1 MKSNAMLNASHFYKY
16 RLLSMPYANAHVVFG
31 VNDFSSVVEVTL
43 VSYKTPI
50 LKLTVPMGSVDGT
63 LAVLYP
69 VDCSS
74 TTARHVHSFTK
85 ELTGSSLYYTCKDS
99 GSGSEFELFDACYSL
114 AEMFEKYGPA
124 AKRYNY

>member
-1 MKSNAMLNASHFYKY
+1 MKSNTMMNASKFYEY

-50 LKLTVPMGSVDGT
+50 LKLSVPMGSVDGT
-63 LAVLYP
+63 LEVLYP
-69 VDCSS
+69 VDCSR
-74 TTARHVHSFTK
+74 TTARHVSSFTK

-99 GSGSEFELFDACYSL
+99 GSGSEFELFDVSYSL
-114 AEMFEKYGPA
+114 VEMFEKYSRT
-124 AKRYNY
+124 AKCYNG